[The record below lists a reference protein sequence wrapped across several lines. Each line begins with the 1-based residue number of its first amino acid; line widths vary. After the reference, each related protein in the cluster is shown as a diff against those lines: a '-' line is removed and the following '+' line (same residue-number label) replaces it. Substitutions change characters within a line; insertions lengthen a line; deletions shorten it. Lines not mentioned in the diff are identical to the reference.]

1 LGYSHHRR
9 RSAERAKYSTNRKK
23 GMLTGD
29 RGKII
34 LIGQRVR
41 SVNWQ
46 AGTWK
51 LEAGINLAHHQRIGK
66 RLQEP
71 LEN

>member
-1 LGYSHHRR
+1 
-9 RSAERAKYSTNRKK
+9 
-23 GMLTGD
+23 MLTGD